1 MDNELLSELVK
12 RICKLERTVDEQNA
26 QIATLNARIRLL
38 EQQNY
43 VPLNDYQAV
52 ILEES
57 SFSQSEQ
64 PQTKTEEV
72 EVSRKI
78 SEMTTSNDIL
88 S

>member
-64 PQTKTEEV
+64 TQTKTEEV

>member
-72 EVSRKI
+72 
-78 SEMTTSNDIL
+78 
-88 S
+88 